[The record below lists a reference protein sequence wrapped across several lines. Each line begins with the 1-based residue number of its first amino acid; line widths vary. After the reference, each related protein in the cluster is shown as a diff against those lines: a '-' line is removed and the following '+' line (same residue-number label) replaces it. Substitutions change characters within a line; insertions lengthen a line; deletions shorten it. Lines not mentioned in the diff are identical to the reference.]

1 MSSFLLFLI
10 VGLGTG
16 AAYVAL
22 AQGVVVVY
30 KATGVINV
38 AQGAIAAWGAFTFAE
53 LRKSGDLV
61 LPVGRV
67 HVGSALWTSLVL
79 GVGVA
84 ALTGLLA
91 HVLVFRQLRSAPAL
105 AKVVASV
112 GLMLTLQ
119 VATLLRFG
127 EDSRAVDAVLP
138 NDLLVVNGVAV
149 ASGRLYMAGT
159 AVVLTVLLWAYF
171 RFSRLG
177 LATRA
182 AAENDVHASLSGFS
196 PDLLAGSAWLL
207 SSAFS
212 GLMVILASSATGL
225 TSSNYIF
232 YIVPALAVALV
243 GRLRSVGVVCVAGF
257 ALAGIQSELSLLRI
271 KPWWPE
277 WAGPGLADVVPFLVI
292 VASLFLAGRS
302 LPSRGDEEA
311 DRLPEVH
318 RPANRPV
325 VVAVASVLG
334 LIAIVTT
341 QGSFRFAVV
350 TSMIM
355 AILGL
360 SYVVLTG
367 FVGQISLAQLAFA
380 GAAGF
385 TLSRLTS
392 GAGVPFPLAI
402 LLASLAAAVLGVLVG
417 IPALRI
423 RGAQLAVVT
432 LAGAVAIEEFVFSNP
447 SLSPPTGNPISDP
460 SLFGLDLSIRRGTEL
475 VRLPFAVM
483 VLVLLVVLTVAV
495 GNLLRGHTGR
505 VFLAVR
511 SNERA
516 AAAVGID
523 LAATKLVAFALS
535 SFIAGM
541 GGCLIGYSRGQLSTA
556 SFAVISGL
564 ALLAVAYLSGITSVS
579 GAMIAGLSAP
589 LGLANVFFDR
599 VFHFRGDWW
608 LLLSGIGLM
617 ITVILNPQ
625 GIAGQVREGNAR
637 LAAKIRARRTPS
649 PEVAR

>member
-30 KATGVINV
+30 KATGVISV
-38 AQGAIAAWGAFTFAE
+38 AQGGIAAWGAFTFAE

-61 LPVGRV
+61 LPAGRI
-67 HVGSALWTSLVL
+67 HVGSAMWTSLVL

-84 ALTGLLA
+84 AVTGLLA

-127 EDSRAVDAVLP
+127 EDSRAVDALLP
-138 NDLLVVNGVAV
+138 NDLVVVNGVAV

-159 AVVLTVLLWAYF
+159 AVLLTALLWAYF

-182 AAENDVHASLSGFS
+182 AAESDVHASLSGYS

-243 GRLRSVGVVCVAGF
+243 GRLRSVGIVCVAGF
-257 ALAGIQSELSLLRI
+257 VLAGIQSELSLLRT
-271 KPWWPE
+271 KLWWPD

-292 VASLFLAGRS
+292 VVSLFLAGRS

-311 DRLPEVH
+311 DRLPQVH

-325 VVAVASVLG
+325 VVALASLAG
-334 LIAIVTT
+334 LIAVLTT

-360 SYVVLTG
+360 SYVLLTG

-392 GAGVPFPLAI
+392 GAGVPFPLAV
-402 LLASLAAAVLGVLVG
+402 LLSSLASAGLGVLVG

-432 LAGAVAIEEFVFSNP
+432 LAGAVAIEQFVFSNP

-460 SLFGLDLSIRRGTEL
+460 SLFGIDLGIRRGAEL

-495 GNLLRGHTGR
+495 GNLLRGYTGR

-535 SFIAGM
+535 SFVAGT

-625 GIAGQVREGNAR
+625 GIAGQVRAGNAR
-637 LAAKIRARRTPS
+637 LVEKIKARRIPS